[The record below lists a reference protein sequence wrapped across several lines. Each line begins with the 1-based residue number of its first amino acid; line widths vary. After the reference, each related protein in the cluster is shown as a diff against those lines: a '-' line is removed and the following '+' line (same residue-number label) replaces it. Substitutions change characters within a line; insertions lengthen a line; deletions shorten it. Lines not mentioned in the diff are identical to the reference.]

1 MGRPKSQLP
10 NEPRQGD
17 DNISTAQQT
26 SECQAG
32 PAMHIMRLGSSSPA
46 TDGPNGR
53 HASSNRGPS
62 PIEFGVGAV
71 ALLKDIDLFVPDS
84 PREMLLSRSLRE
96 ACVPN
101 KPRGKYSQDGSAARC
116 CCTERLLDCADSLSA
131 MPNDFWNA
139 LRTARESSKT
149 IYEVLRCC
157 SQCRAVSGSSSE
169 SPQGNPSADSVLDPS
184 PTTVILGTVLFPLL
198 IDVYRG
204 IAELVEKEACAA
216 VHGGGQI
223 IFDLEACGGLW
234 GPMGESSMRCQEYY
248 SNLTMDAEAWRTT
261 VRALL
266 RADMHGFDIQRRN
279 DEGCASLYHQPG
291 LCDLISDSKDSLD
304 RSIMGHGRQKPVE
317 GLPAKLYSDAG
328 LLSRAMEAA
337 QQSLRRLALT

>member
-10 NEPRQGD
+10 NKLRQGD
-17 DNISTAQQT
+17 DIPTAQKT

-32 PAMHIMRLGSSSPA
+32 PALHIMRLGSSSPA
-46 TDGPNGR
+46 TYGRNER
-53 HASSNRGPS
+53 HASHRDPS

-84 PREMLLSRSLRE
+84 PQEMLLSGSLRE
-96 ACVPN
+96 VCVPN
-101 KPRGKYSQDGSAARC
+101 NPRGKDSQDGSAARC

-139 LRTARESSKT
+139 LRTARQSSKT
-149 IYEVLRCC
+149 IYEVLKCC
-157 SQCRAVSGSSSE
+157 SQCRAVSGPSSE
-169 SPQGNPSADSVLDPS
+169 PPQGSHSADSAVDPS

-198 IDVYRG
+198 IDVYGR
-204 IAELVEKEACAA
+204 IAELVEKEASAA

-234 GPMGESSMRCQEYY
+234 GPMGKSSMRCQEYY
-248 SNLTMDAEAWRTT
+248 SNLTMDAEVWRTT

-266 RADMHGFDIQRRN
+266 RADMHSFDIQRRN
-279 DEGCASLYHQPG
+279 NEGCASLYHQPG
-291 LCDLISDSKDSLD
+291 LCDFISDSKDALD
-304 RSIMGHGRQKPVE
+304 RSIIGHERQKPVE
-317 GLPAKLYSDAG
+317 GLAAQLYSDAG
-328 LLSRAMEAA
+328 LLSGAMEAA
-337 QQSLRRLALT
+337 KQSLHRLALT

>member
-10 NEPRQGD
+10 NELRQGD
-17 DNISTAQQT
+17 GIPTAQQT

-32 PAMHIMRLGSSSPA
+32 PALHIMRLGSSFPA
-46 TDGPNGR
+46 KDGPNGR
-53 HASSNRGPS
+53 HASSHRGPS

-71 ALLKDIDLFVPDS
+71 ALLKDIDLFVPDF
-84 PREMLLSRSLRE
+84 PREVLLSGGHRE

-101 KPRGKYSQDGSAARC
+101 KPRGKDSQDGPAARC

-131 MPNDFWNA
+131 LPKDFWGA
-139 LRTARESSKT
+139 LRTARQSSKT

-157 SQCRAVSGSSSE
+157 SQCRADPGSSSE
-169 SPQGNPSADSVLDPS
+169 PPQGNHSADSALDPA
-184 PTTVILGTVLFPLL
+184 PTTLILGTFLFPLL
-198 IDVYRG
+198 IDVYRR

-223 IFDLEACGGLW
+223 TFDLEACGGLW
-234 GPMGESSMRCQEYY
+234 GPMGKSSMRCQEYY

-291 LCDLISDSKDSLD
+291 LCDLISDSKDELD
-304 RSIMGHGRQKPVE
+304 RLKIGHEGQKLVE
-317 GLPAKLYSDAG
+317 GPPAKLYSDAG

-337 QQSLRRLALT
+337 QQSLHRLALT